1 MPNSKA
7 SVICVAM
14 QKGGVGKST
23 TAINLAGALAV
34 TGSDVLFVDL
44 DPQGNASETLGFR
57 EEYMSESQGI
67 YDALVGS
74 SDGDPDINNLVQE
87 HDEMDVIPAHRQMV
101 MARQDITDPTNL
113 RAWIQSQGGN
123 WDHVVID
130 TPPSLGPV
138 TDSAVLAGD
147 ELVPVAQARS
157 SSKRSITLLLDQ
169 LDELEDHF
177 GGVPEVS
184 AVVCNAIRPDSESK
198 EMVSWLD
205 DLGVPVVGIRTRVAL
220 QRAESAGV
228 STFVHSET
236 SGMESEYRR
245 LAEAVI
251 GGCRDV

>member
-1 MPNSKA
+1 
-7 SVICVAM
+7 M

-34 TGSDVLFVDL
+34 TGSDVLFIDL
-44 DPQGNASETLGFR
+44 DPQGNASETLGCR
-57 EEYMSESQGI
+57 DEYMNGSQGI
-67 YDALVGS
+67 YDVLVGS
-74 SDGDPDINNLVQE
+74 SDSTPDIDDLVVV

-113 RAWIQSQGGN
+113 RAWLQSQGESWN
-123 WDHVVID
+123 HVVVD

-169 LDELEDHF
+169 LDELADHF

-205 DLGVPVVGIRTRVAL
+205 DFGVPVVGIRTRVAL

-228 STFVHSET
+228 STFVHSER

-245 LAEAVI
+245 LAEAVT
-251 GGCRDV
+251 GGCSDV